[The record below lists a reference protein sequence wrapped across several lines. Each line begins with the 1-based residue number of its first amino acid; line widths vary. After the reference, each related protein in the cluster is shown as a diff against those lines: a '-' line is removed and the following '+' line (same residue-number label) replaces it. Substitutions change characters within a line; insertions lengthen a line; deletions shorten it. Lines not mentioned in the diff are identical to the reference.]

1 MLSSTIERFNE
12 KRGNPG
18 GVGEDAGFTLIELMV
33 VLLILA
39 ILLAIAI
46 PTFLGVTKSANDR
59 ASQSNLN
66 TALVNA
72 KAQYQSGG
80 QTYFISGVQNNTS
93 FVSSL
98 QSAEPALGFVAG
110 AFGTTAQASIP
121 VAAGNVTNG
130 SSGNQSVISLNT
142 AVDGNGIVL
151 AAYSKSGNCWYVV
164 DNTQALTDAATTG
177 VAPYTQSGG
186 ISPTTTTQ
194 TMTAATAINMPTA
207 AGDSYI
213 EVKGDSTTSD
223 CNAYTPKAANGAKI
237 LLSLSGYP
245 SI

>member
-1 MLSSTIERFNE
+1 MLASAVDRFNE
-12 KRGNPG
+12 KRRNNG

-72 KAQYQSGG
+72 KAQYQTGG
-80 QTYFISGVQNNTS
+80 QTYFIGGAQNNGS
-93 FVSSL
+93 FVTSL
-98 QSAEPALGFVAG
+98 QSAEPALGFVNG
-110 AFGTTAQASIP
+110 AAGTTAQTVLP
-121 VAAGNVTNG
+121 VPAGTTNG

-142 AVDGNGIVL
+142 SIDGNGIVL

-164 DNTQALTDAATTG
+164 DNPQTLSAASIAA
-177 VAPYTQSGG
+177 APYTQTGG
-186 ISPTTTTQ
+186 VSLTTSAVQQ
-194 TMTAATAINMPTA
+194 TSAKPINMPTA
-207 AGDSYI
+207 TGDTYV
-213 EVKGDSTTSD
+213 EVKGDTTQSD
-223 CNAYTPKAANGAKI
+223 CNAAAPIIGANAYAGYAKG
-237 LLSLSGYP
+237 GYP
-245 SI
+245 TF